1 MLPDG
6 KVVPLTEEGRRAVL
20 TQVNTMADDALR
32 CLALAHKPCKEMGKL
47 AEFDGD
53 MRHPAAAQLRDP
65 SSYSRV
71 ESDMVF
77 LGLAGLQVGGRAG
90 ALCTRCGSM
99 LLVACC
105 VLLLRVQCL
114 HVLQRQ
120 QWCWVVRGAVQ
131 LQQQPRAWCVLLPAG
146 PPTC

>member
-53 MRHPAAAQLRDP
+53 LRHPAAAQLREP
-65 SSYSRV
+65 ANYSKV

-90 ALCTRCGSM
+90 ARGDALVRHAADELLCAPAAPA
-99 LLVACC
+99 ACEC
-105 VLLLRVQCL
+105 E
-114 HVLQRQ
+114 HVL
-120 QWCWVVRGAVQ
+120 
-131 LQQQPRAWCVLLPAG
+131 
-146 PPTC
+146 